1 MLESENSN
9 MNLEIIQWKSY
20 SLCMELLGLRS
31 LIYPTLNLNE
41 AKKWWITFLG
51 VDPYFDEPFYVGFNV
66 GGYEIGLNPGAAMEF
81 GPITFIGVKSIE
93 ESLALAKGKGAYVES
108 GIDEVGDGIKVAQLI
123 SPTGERF
130 GFIFNPH
137 FRTE

>member
-1 MLESENSN
+1 
-9 MNLEIIQWKSY
+9 
-20 SLCMELLGLRS
+20 MEFLGLRS
-31 LIYPTLNLNE
+31 LIYPTSNMSE
-41 AKKWWITFLG
+41 AKQWWRSFLG

-81 GPITFIGVKSIE
+81 GPITFIGVESIE
-93 ESLALAKGKGAYVES
+93 EALTQAKAKGASVES

-130 GFIFNPH
+130 GLIFNPH
-137 FRTE
+137 TMTHLL